1 MQVRWD
7 DKDNRKVSIKRN
19 AGNGEMVKIHFHPA
33 KSIRVWPNEDT
44 TNIETPKNPK
54 RKRYIYHHARND
66 VCSLPLSL
74 ATMHAFR
81 LARGVWKEKRTSG
94 KPQPLPRRKQRALAA
109 RKRRLSG
116 ILLMW
121 DKQTSMAARSRQHI
135 GPGLINRDGR
145 LPFGPATYGLIKRY
159 GERSIR
165 TPELIEFRGC
175 TTALAPGAACPAP
188 HPSLATTISSLDEL
202 PRNIFRIGHRFH
214 IFPFTPEEDSKGFKI
229 EGCSLILHCF
239 ANEWILERYYQ
250 QQTWKFMKPTYL
262 IIQFFNCISKSER
275 FSLKK
280 KNRENR
286 HHRLWVKEE

>member
-1 MQVRWD
+1 MEKWSKFISTPQSRFVFDQTRTPQTS
-7 DKDNRKVSIKRN
+7 KPPPKTPN
-19 AGNGEMVKIHFHPA
+19 ANVIS
-33 KSIRVWPNEDT
+33 KSSCR
-44 TNIETPKNPK
+44 
-54 RKRYIYHHARND
+54 
-66 VCSLPLSL
+66 VCSPSP

-175 TTALAPGAACPAP
+175 TTALAPGAACLP
-188 HPSLATTISSLDEL
+188 PSPSCD
-202 PRNIFRIGHRFH
+202 
-214 IFPFTPEEDSKGFKI
+214 
-229 EGCSLILHCF
+229 
-239 ANEWILERYYQ
+239 
-250 QQTWKFMKPTYL
+250 
-262 IIQFFNCISKSER
+262 
-275 FSLKK
+275 
-280 KNRENR
+280 
-286 HHRLWVKEE
+286 